1 MRISRASAGVSALA
15 IALLAV
21 GGAALAQ
28 KKPESILPP
37 GFDQPVAPA
46 PAPRPS
52 PRAPA
57 PAPSPRASAAI
68 PATPAP
74 APSSAPANGTAATPV
89 AANPAAPLPA
99 PAATDPVTGLPVA
112 APTPSATPAQAHYV
126 LPESSRRD
134 LAMIGIV
141 PLTERMM
148 DPRAFGNADGRYIE
162 RLMRFT
168 QAPVVS
174 RWISIA
180 LRRLLIQPIATP
192 RNVNGADFAAERAWL
207 LLRMGESVG
216 ARAIV
221 QSVDPQDYTPKLY
234 QVAMQAALATGD
246 VGAMCPLANDAV
258 KVSSEPAWVLAR
270 AMCAAMSSS
279 PGTATPLMNQ
289 AKRVAGGVDLA
300 LAQKIAGRGSNKG
313 DVMIEWAGVDA
324 INAWRYG
331 LAMAA
336 GEDIPDALFDRTGPQ
351 MRYWQVLAPQATP
364 VKRSQFADQ
373 AAGQGILSNLALVD
387 LYGLIDAGD
396 DQGNPANGVASDLRT
411 AYTGATRDTRLAAL
425 RGLWGQ
431 DGSGLAGYGRLVLTA
446 RAALRIP
453 VAAKT
458 DGSDQ
463 LVAAMLTGGFDRS
476 AERWRGAVSRGSLG
490 WALILLSEPEA
501 NARYGSSEVGAF
513 SADADR
519 QRMFAAGLA
528 GLGKIDASVAASYG
542 VDVQGDNSWTRAI
555 DRAAAEGRPGEVL
568 LLSAV
573 GMQTPSWRGMP
584 PAGLFHFV
592 NALRVVGLGGLARMV
607 AAEAVTRA

>member
-1 MRISRASAGVSALA
+1 LRISRASAGASALA
-15 IALLAV
+15 IALVAL

-28 KKPESILPP
+28 QKPESILPP

-52 PRAPA
+52 PRASTPAPAA
-57 PAPSPRASAAI
+57 PAPSA
-68 PATPAP
+68 AP
-74 APSSAPANGTAATPV
+74 ASNSVAPPPVVAASPTAA
-89 AANPAAPLPA
+89 LPA
-99 PAATDPVTGLPVA
+99 PVATDPITGLPIAV
-112 APTPSATPAQAHYV
+112 PTPSATPGVAHYV

-134 LAMIGIV
+134 PAMIGIV
-141 PLTERMM
+141 PLTERMLN
-148 DPRAFGNADGRYIE
+148 PAAFGTADGRYVE
-162 RLMRFT
+162 RLMRGT
-168 QAPVVS
+168 QAPIAS
-174 RWISIA
+174 RWVSIA
-180 LRRLLIQPIATP
+180 LRRLLVQPIATP
-192 RNVNGADFAAERAWL
+192 RHVNGADFAAERAWL
-207 LLRMGESVG
+207 LLRMGESVA

-246 VGAMCPLANDAV
+246 VGAMCPLANDAI
-258 KVSSEPAWVLAR
+258 KVSSEPGWVLAR
-270 AMCAAMSSS
+270 AMCASMSSS
-279 PGTATPLMNQ
+279 PSTATPLMNQ
-289 AKRVAGGVDLA
+289 AKKVAAGIDLA

-313 DVMIEWAGVDA
+313 DMTIEWGEVGS

-336 GEDIPDALFDRTGPQ
+336 GEDIPDALFDGTGPQ

-364 VKRSQFADQ
+364 VKRSLFADQ
-373 AAGQGILSNLALVD
+373 AAAQGILSNLALVD

-411 AYTGATRDTRLAAL
+411 AYTGGTRDARLAAL

-431 DGSGLAGYGRLVLTA
+431 DNAGLAGYGRLVLTA
-446 RAALRIP
+446 RAAQRVP

-463 LVAAMLTGGFDRS
+463 LIEAMLTAGFDRS
-476 AERWRGAVSRGSLG
+476 AARWRGAVARGSLG
-490 WALILLSEPEA
+490 WALILLSEPEI
-501 NARYGSSEVGAF
+501 NNRYGSGEVGAF
-513 SADADR
+513 SADAGK

-528 GLGKIDASVAASYG
+528 GLGKIDASVAQSYG
-542 VDVQGDNSWTRAI
+542 VDVQRDNSWTRAI

-568 LLSAV
+568 VLSAA
-573 GMQTPSWRGMP
+573 GLQTTSWRGVP
-584 PAGLFHFV
+584 AAGLFHIV
-592 NALRVVGLGGLARMV
+592 NALRVVGMGSLARMV